1 MEKIFEI
8 SGNIYTFKTEEDVD
22 INFEKISN
30 DNGLSLYKVSFG
42 WKERVFPKRITL
54 EYKILCTDVYTVWDS
69 YRVFATDQTVT
80 FRKTQTK
87 SRLASGMPLKQLF
100 SKRGI
105 NRHLLAVSDV
115 RTPMTLSMGSYARP
129 AFDSMTISVD
139 FFTMLTGP
147 FDSYEAII
155 RIDEREIPFDEA
167 VKDARKWYNGF
178 GYTPAFSPEYAK
190 LPMYS
195 TWYSLWQ
202 TMTAEELI
210 RECKEAVK
218 YGMKSVIVDDGWQ
231 TDDATVVYGYTG
243 DWQPVKSKFPD
254 FKGTIKQLHD
264 IGMKVI
270 LWFSVPYVGY
280 FSKNYQRFKGMY
292 ITDDGKSAS
301 NCSRL
306 DPRFKEVREFLVETY
321 VYALKEW
328 DLDGFK
334 LDFIDNIES
343 NGIVDERMDVVTIE
357 EATEQLLKDVYSAL
371 TAIKPD
377 IMIEF
382 RQAYYGPVISAYGNM
397 IRVGDCPL
405 GSEKN
410 KDNGIDLRLVS
421 SSCAVHSDMII
432 WAKEDSDESVASQLW
447 GTVFTVPQ
455 ISVIFDNITD
465 SQKQILKNYL
475 DFWNEHRGTLTSEN
489 ISATAMANG
498 YSEVSAVHNGEKITL
513 AASNVVFSM
522 GKGEDRGYLI
532 NISGQDSLIV
542 KSQNDAYVCEIFD
555 CLGKKI
561 GETSVEKASL
571 CEVGVPYG
579 GMVKVVKAN

>member
-1 MEKIFEI
+1 MGKVFSIKGINYE
-8 SGNIYTFKTEEDVD
+8 FKAEENVD
-22 INFEKISN
+22 INFNQISSK
-30 DNGLSLYKVSFG
+30 DGLSLYKVAFK
-42 WKERVFPKRITL
+42 WKEKVFPKKITL
-54 EYKILCTDVYTVWDS
+54 NYQIPCTDVYTVWDS
-69 YRVFATDQTVT
+69 FRVYATDQTVT

-87 SRLASGMPLKQLF
+87 SRLASGMPLKQIF

-115 RTPMTLSMGSYARP
+115 RTPMTLSMGSQSRP
-129 AFDSMTISVD
+129 NFDHMMISID

-155 RIDEREIPFDEA
+155 RMDEREIPFDDA
-167 VKDARKWYNGF
+167 VREARKWYNEF
-178 GYTPAFSPEYAK
+178 GYKPAFSPEYAK

-202 TMTAEELI
+202 TMTADELI

-218 YGMKSVIVDDGWQ
+218 YGMKTVIVDDGWQ
-231 TDDATVVYGYTG
+231 TDNATVVYGYTG
-243 DWQPVKSKFPD
+243 DWKPVKSKFPD

-292 ITDDGKSAS
+292 ISDDGKSPT

-306 DPRFKEVREFLVETY
+306 DPRFKEVRNFLVETY
-321 VYALKEW
+321 VNALKDW

-334 LDFIDNIES
+334 LDFIDNLET
-343 NGIVDERMDVVTIE
+343 NGIVDERMDFVTIE
-357 EATEQLLKDVYSAL
+357 DATEQLLKDVYKAL
-371 TAIKPD
+371 TEIKPD

-382 RQAYYGPVISAYGNM
+382 RQAYYGPVVSAFGNM

-432 WAKEDSDESVASQLW
+432 WAREDSNESVASQLW
-447 GTVFTVPQ
+447 GTVFSVPQ

-465 SQKQILKNYL
+465 DQKKILKTYL
-475 DFWNEHRGTLTSEN
+475 DFWIEHKSTLMDEN
-489 ISATAMANG
+489 IHVTAMANG
-498 YSEVSAVHNGEKITL
+498 YSEVYSIYNGEKIML
-513 AASNVVFSM
+513 CAAATVM
-522 GKGEDRGYLI
+522 EMDEDVENGYFI
-532 NISGQDSLIV
+532 NISGKDSLV
-542 KSQNDAYVCEIFD
+542 LKSKKGAYVYEIFD
-555 CLGKKI
+555 VLGNNVK
-561 GETSVEKASL
+561 TCDVDADL
-571 CEVGVPYG
+571 CMVNVPYG
-579 GMVKVVKAN
+579 GMVKVKKI